1 MKKFNKRDQ
10 PLYPIIIIHKKR
22 KITPTTKEPT
32 AAQLEQRVK
41 FNVANKFH
49 AHAKEMLPVIIC
61 KKKSLDYKTRFTR
74 MIHHCG
80 FTGSYPDYEVD
91 YSQMELTS
99 GSLAGILNGSICHSS
114 RGLTV
119 TWEYERWMGGADDT
133 LNLFVYNSTAK
144 RSYVF
149 GKIALRRQEE
159 MSVEIPGSDQEDVLH
174 VWTFFKS
181 PDHKHVSRS
190 RYFRLERLD

>member
-22 KITPTTKEPT
+22 KVIPTTKEPT

-41 FNVANKFH
+41 FNVATKFH

-61 KKKSLDYKTRFTR
+61 KKKSLDYKTRFTK

-91 YSQMELTS
+91 YSQLQLTS
-99 GSLAGILNGSICHSS
+99 GNLTELFKSVGRDSS
-114 RGLTV
+114 GVLTV

-133 LNLFVYNSTAK
+133 VNLFVYNSTAK

-149 GKIALRRQEE
+149 SKIALRHQEE
-159 MSVEIPGSDQEDVLH
+159 MSVEIPGSDKDDVLH
-174 VWTFFKS
+174 IWAFFKS
-181 PDHKHVSRS
+181 SDHKHISYS
-190 RYFRLERLD
+190 KYFRLEG